1 MTGRFTLPY
10 AGWKPLDLNDTSL
23 TDMLWCREVQTALVY
38 DTPPMRLPK
47 YGYSRGFDYVKFC
60 NGHEL
65 DHETFHN
72 VPLDPP

>member
-38 DTPPMRLPK
+38 DTPPMRHCPSTAIRA
-47 YGYSRGFDYVKFC
+47 GS
-60 NGHEL
+60 
-65 DHETFHN
+65 TM
-72 VPLDPP
+72 